1 MFEGVLAG
9 FSPDFSRALTRFFV
23 CVLGDFEGFWG
34 CLSNF
39 RSCLGVIK
47 DIFMSFLVVFEGF
60 QRYLSG
66 FFCDI
71 GVIFER
77 FWGGEGGFLLVFVWI
92 LWALNLDFHGVGG
105 ILVRACWSQ

>member
-23 CVLGDFEGFWG
+23 CVLGDFEDFWG
-34 CLSNF
+34 CLLDF

-47 DIFMSFLVVFEGF
+47 DIFTSFLVVFECF

-77 FWGGEGGFLLVFVWI
+77 FLGGGVSAGVC
-92 LWALNLDFHGVGG
+92 LDFMGFEWCSGDFG
-105 ILVRACWSQ
+105 ESLLESINN